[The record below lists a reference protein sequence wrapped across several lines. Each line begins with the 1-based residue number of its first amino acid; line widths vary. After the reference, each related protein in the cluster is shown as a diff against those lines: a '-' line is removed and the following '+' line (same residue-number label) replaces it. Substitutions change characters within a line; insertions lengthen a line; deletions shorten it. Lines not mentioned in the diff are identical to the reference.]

1 MHSNLPWCFDAVLTE
16 RAVCIPGQCGRDSYF
31 LRSATSHSR
40 WRGGGGGR
48 RGGVARTQVTW
59 TRVVYEIES
68 ETLSNYKNLRE
79 KLLDQI
85 DDINI

>member
-1 MHSNLPWCFDAVLTE
+1 ML
-16 RAVCIPGQCGRDSYF
+16 F
-31 LRSATSHSR
+31 LLSVPCVFPDNMDVTATSWGARRHTLTAR
-40 WRGGGGGR
+40 ARLAGDKGG
-48 RGGVARTQVTW
+48 VTW

-85 DDINI
+85 DDIN

>member
-1 MHSNLPWCFDAVLTE
+1 MWTWQLLPEERDVTHSPRE
-16 RAVCIPGQCGRDSYF
+16 RDS
-31 LRSATSHSR
+31 LETTE
-40 WRGGGGGR
+40 GG
-48 RGGVARTQVTW
+48 VTW

-85 DDINI
+85 DDIYLARISNPEQPVSNIEIILIQNW